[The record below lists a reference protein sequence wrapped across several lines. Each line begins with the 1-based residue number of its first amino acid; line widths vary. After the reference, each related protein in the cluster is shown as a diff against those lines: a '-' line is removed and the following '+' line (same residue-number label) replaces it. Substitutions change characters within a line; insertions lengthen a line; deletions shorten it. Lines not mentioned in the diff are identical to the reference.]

1 LGEWFLGR
9 TGLSFAVG
17 DVTAKAIDQP
27 LKEIQLASSGGP
39 AK

>member
-1 LGEWFLGR
+1 LGEWIFGPK
-9 TGLSFAVG
+9 GLSFAVG
-17 DVTAKAIDQP
+17 DVTAKTIDQP